1 VVVQDEPVAPEVV
14 PLPEPVQLEPVAN
27 IVVDPET
34 QAGENNPAVNTLPGE
49 TAHANAEVS
58 AEVEPASTSAVT
70 VDEEPATAATSQ
82 LPVDE
87 QPRTAGL
94 FDNVPQ
100 PVAPAPADAAAKAAE
115 QQENGEQRA

>member
-1 VVVQDEPVAPEVV
+1 
-14 PLPEPVQLEPVAN
+14 
-27 IVVDPET
+27 
-34 QAGENNPAVNTLPGE
+34 
-49 TAHANAEVS
+49 
-58 AEVEPASTSAVT
+58 
-70 VDEEPATAATSQ
+70 VDEEPASAATSQ